1 MKKTVFLP
9 TPLQKPRIPIW
20 VGGFWPRAGPFRRAA
35 RWDGVI
41 PLVLPERLPR
51 PTEIREILS
60 FIGKLRRSTSN
71 LCGGDQLDDRDE
83 QGGQR
88 RQGVR
93 LCRRRNYLVVG
104 KPVYHERLT
113 GTHALEDPQRAS
125 EARECSVEG
134 EAHPKA
140 SGVRARLGHANHR
153 DPEKLMTIR
162 RGMGRRAK
170 RRLVPNRT
178 D

>member
-1 MKKTVFLP
+1 MVEINWTTGMNREANAAKVSDYAD
-9 TPLQKPRIPIW
+9 
-20 VGGFWPRAGPFRRAA
+20 AGITWWSESLYTMR
-35 RWDGVI
+35 DS
-41 PLVLPERLPR
+41 PERMLSR
-51 PTEIREILS
+51 IR
-60 FIGKLRRSTSN
+60 RT
-71 LCGGDQLDDRDE
+71 
-83 QGGQR
+83 
-88 RQGVR
+88 
-93 LCRRRNYLVVG
+93 
-104 KPVYHERLT
+104 
-113 GTHALEDPQRAS
+113 S